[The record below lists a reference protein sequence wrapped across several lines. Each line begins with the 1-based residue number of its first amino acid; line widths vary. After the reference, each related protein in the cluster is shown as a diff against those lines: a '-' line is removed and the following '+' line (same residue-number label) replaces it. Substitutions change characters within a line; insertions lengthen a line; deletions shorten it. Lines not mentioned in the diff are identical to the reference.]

1 VKPGEVL
8 LVTFG
13 QVYPDKAPLEIVW
26 CLRWLVTWGVNATL
40 AFCGPAARETSEW
53 TLGFA
58 ERLGM
63 PGRIRF
69 FDKPLP
75 EEAYRDYLAAAD
87 IGIQLRTYGLG
98 GLSGALND
106 CIAAAIPSI
115 SNAHLAE
122 AMRAPSFVRT
132 VPDMLSPLLMAEA
145 AMDILD
151 SGHNE
156 ARPVE
161 EAASFAEEHSPRRYS
176 ELLLQGL
183 GFDVARRAA

>member
-1 VKPGEVL
+1 
-8 LVTFG
+8 
-13 QVYPDKAPLEIVW
+13 
-26 CLRWLVTWGVNATL
+26 
-40 AFCGPAARETSEW
+40 
-53 TLGFA
+53 
-58 ERLGM
+58 
-63 PGRIRF
+63 
-69 FDKPLP
+69 
-75 EEAYRDYLAAAD
+75 
-87 IGIQLRTYGLG
+87 
-98 GLSGALND
+98 LND

-115 SNAHLAE
+115 PNAHLAE